1 MKGQTSDI
9 FPQTE
14 SLDNWEDL
22 IVEKSTI
29 AFVTYEL
36 FGNFLKFFSETM
48 YICGFFTNAFQRME
62 YLAKS
67 ATLAKVRHILFH
79 HGSLGHR
86 KIYVGPMPK

>member
-36 FGNFLKFFSETM
+36 FGNFLKFF
-48 YICGFFTNAFQRME
+48 
-62 YLAKS
+62 
-67 ATLAKVRHILFH
+67 
-79 HGSLGHR
+79 
-86 KIYVGPMPK
+86 